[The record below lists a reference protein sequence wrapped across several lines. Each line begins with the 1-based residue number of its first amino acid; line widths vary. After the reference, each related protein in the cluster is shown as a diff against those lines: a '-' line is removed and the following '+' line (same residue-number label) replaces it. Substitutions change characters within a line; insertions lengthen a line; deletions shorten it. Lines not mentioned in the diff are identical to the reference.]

1 MSRRMTAPAFCKY
14 VENRL
19 GWSPPAS
26 APLWYKYTAEAR
38 KVEENIADNPD
49 LFTWDNLK
57 AAVELLASERKFSR
71 PSGVFV
77 HVPRALN
84 RVRDEEMDL
93 DIDIRHAMTIEAA
106 KGDPDGWVE
115 RLSRAVGAYRVEAL
129 GEWKKARR

>member
-1 MSRRMTAPAFCKY
+1 M
-14 VENRL
+14 VE
-19 GWSPPAS
+19 S
-26 APLWYKYTAEAR
+26 R

-49 LFTWDNLK
+49 LFTWDNLQ
-57 AAVELLASERKFSR
+57 AAVELLASERKPSR

-93 DIDIRHAMTIEAA
+93 DIDIRQAMTIEAA

-115 RLSRAVGAYRVEAL
+115 RLSRAVGVYRAEAL
-129 GEWKKARR
+129 HEWKKARR